1 MKNSNVIKVI
11 GLSVLSIISL
21 MVIGSVIV
29 KFVDNMKI
37 RNILFGISYIALLLI
52 AIVLLKAP
60 KVVCR
65 TTGSLWGIIIFIG
78 MIVSMVSSVREPSK
92 TLEIVTAFQG
102 NNSFTCFYSDG
113 IGAKGYNDINSILND
128 EIENMKK
135 TKKLGDDDLEEIY
148 RIQVGEKIFVFL
160 KVKEIDIVE
169 YDFFRQNDLYY
180 SAGVMGLT
188 YNGVGSSDS
197 YTAEETIRKD
207 IANTMWRGVG
217 SKDVGA
223 PAWGV
228 STDENIFS
236 MTINA
241 ENVNDVI
248 QISEID
254 GKKYYFWITMN
265 VEGIET
271 IDDVKTAE
279 IEMNNMQ

>member
-11 GLSVLSIISL
+11 GLSVYLILSL
-21 MVIGSVIV
+21 MFIVSVIV

-37 RNILFGISYIALLLI
+37 RTILFIISC
-52 AIVLLKAP
+52 IVLVLLAGVMSKGP
-60 KVVCR
+60 TVVR
-65 TTGSLWGIIIFIG
+65 WLIGSLSIMIILIWLV
-78 MIVSMVSSVREPSK
+78 VSVLSASK
-92 TLEIVTAFQG
+92 GLSMTMQILTSFQG
-102 NNSFTCFYSDG
+102 NNGYTSFYHKG
-113 IGAKGYNDINSILND
+113 IGGKRYDNIESILED
-128 EIENMKK
+128 ELEYRKK
-135 TKKLGDDDLEEIY
+135 TQYLGDDDLEEIY
-148 RIQVGEKIFVFL
+148 RIQVGEKIFVYL
-160 KVKEIDIVE
+160 KQREVEIVE
-169 YDFFRQNDLYY
+169 YEFFRQDDLYY
-180 SAGVMGLT
+180 CSGSKGLS

-217 SKDVGA
+217 SDEVGA

-236 MTINA
+236 MTINS

-248 QISEID
+248 QISETD

-271 IDDVKTAE
+271 IDDVKAAK
-279 IEMNNMQ
+279 IEMNSL